1 MTDTISPRTLLADA
15 RQWALAAG
23 EIQLGYFRSDRLDIR
38 AKLNDSDVVTAAD
51 KAAERLIIDSI
62 HAKYPTHSI
71 LSEESGADSHDSPY
85 RWIIDPLD
93 GTTNF
98 SAGLPLFSVSI
109 GLEYRGEMLLGVVYA
124 PYLREMFHAVK
135 GCGAYLNDT
144 PIHPS
149 STDRLSH
156 AVVATGFPVDKDT
169 TPDCNL
175 DNVARVLPLVRG
187 MRRLGSA
194 AIDLCYV
201 AAGYLDAYWELNL
214 HAWDVA
220 AGSIIIAEA
229 GARLTHFRHDRNLS
243 VMASNPALHQ
253 AILPLLSSE
262 PHTTPIKI

>member
-1 MTDTISPRTLLADA
+1 MTDTISSRTLLADA

>member
-1 MTDTISPRTLLADA
+1 MTDTISSQTLLADA

>member
-1 MTDTISPRTLLADA
+1 MTDTISPRALLADA

-38 AKLNDSDVVTAAD
+38 PKLNDSDVVTAAD
-51 KAAERLIIDSI
+51 KAAERLIIDGI

-71 LSEESGADSHDSPY
+71 LSEESGADSHDSTY
-85 RWIIDPLD
+85 RWIVDPLD

-109 GLEYRGEMLLGVVYA
+109 GLEYCGEMLLGVVYA
-124 PYLREMFHAVK
+124 PYLHEMFHAVK

-169 TPDCNL
+169 SPDCNL

-220 AGSIIIAEA
+220 AGSIIITEA

>member
-1 MTDTISPRTLLADA
+1 MTDTISSRTLLADA

-71 LSEESGADSHDSPY
+71 LSEESGDDSHDSPY

>member
-1 MTDTISPRTLLADA
+1 MTDTISSQDLLADA
-15 RQWALAAG
+15 CQWALAAG
-23 EIQLGYFRSDRLDIR
+23 KIQLGYFRSDRLDIR

-51 KAAERLIIDSI
+51 KAAERLILDSI

-71 LSEESGADSHDSPY
+71 LSEESGADNHDSPY

-169 TPDCNL
+169 SPDCNL

-214 HAWDVA
+214 HPWDVA

>member
-1 MTDTISPRTLLADA
+1 MTDTISSRTLLADA

-169 TPDCNL
+169 SPDCNL

>member
-109 GLEYRGEMLLGVVYA
+109 GLEYRGEMLIGVVYA

-156 AVVATGFPVDKDT
+156 AVVATGFPVDKDAS
-169 TPDCNL
+169 PDCNL

>member
-71 LSEESGADSHDSPY
+71 LSEESGADSHDSHY

-149 STDRLSH
+149 STDLLSH

-169 TPDCNL
+169 SPDCNL

>member
-1 MTDTISPRTLLADA
+1 M
-15 RQWALAAG
+15 
-23 EIQLGYFRSDRLDIR
+23 
-38 AKLNDSDVVTAAD
+38 
-51 KAAERLIIDSI
+51 
-62 HAKYPTHSI
+62 
-71 LSEESGADSHDSPY
+71 
-85 RWIIDPLD
+85 
-93 GTTNF
+93 
-98 SAGLPLFSVSI
+98 
-109 GLEYRGEMLLGVVYA
+109 
-124 PYLREMFHAVK
+124 
-135 GCGAYLNDT
+135 
-144 PIHPS
+144 
-149 STDRLSH
+149 
-156 AVVATGFPVDKDT
+156 
-169 TPDCNL
+169 
-175 DNVARVLPLVRG
+175 ARVLPLVRG